1 MKNRYRAEAALRC
14 GLVDADRR
22 VPFYEP
28 GCEELLEEGQTSL
41 LLATS

>member
-1 MKNRYRAEAALRC
+1 MKKHYRAEATLHFS
-14 GLVDADRR
+14 LVDADRR
-22 VPFYEP
+22 LPFNEP